1 MVNPFFLLLQDEFED
16 DAVNQKPASG
26 GEPKRVEHKEVA
38 NLFDLLDAPSN
49 ELRVDQMT
57 ADLLLDLFDVSD
69 IKSNQSTLNEPSS
82 SSTSLAFDLFKKI
95 QSTASFAGNNA
106 KAKSTKSSGAEK
118 PPAWMD
124 LFADLDPL
132 ANPASMEKKIS
143 GPIDNSSAA

>member
-1 MVNPFFLLLQDEFED
+1 MAD
-16 DAVNQKPASG
+16 
-26 GEPKRVEHKEVA
+26 KEEA

-69 IKSNQSTLNEPSS
+69 VKSNQSAPNEPSA
-82 SSTSLAFDLFKKI
+82 SSTSLAFDLFRKI
-95 QSTASFAGNNA
+95 QSTASFTGNNGKMKAA
-106 KAKSTKSSGAEK
+106 KASGAEK
-118 PPAWMD
+118 SPAWMD

-143 GPIDNSSAA
+143 GSIDNSSAA